1 MYSKLGYVKW
11 MKYNKN
17 YIIIILSNFIFI
29 SKNYTLIVK
38 KSISNQ
44 KGLYRKN
51 LTFGKIVENFKL
63 V

>member
-17 YIIIILSNFIFI
+17 YIIIILLNFIFI

-44 KGLYRKN
+44 KCC
-51 LTFGKIVENFKL
+51 TEKI
-63 V
+63 

>member
-17 YIIIILSNFIFI
+17 YIIIILLNFIFI
-29 SKNYTLIVK
+29 SKKLYFHSKGIDFKL
-38 KSISNQ
+38 